1 MRRYSYVNITKN
13 HQLNKLPENQIEN
26 IYSYA
31 QFISSQQ
38 EIKKDQSKEDIDD
51 ILNHII
57 GIIPDTGKSLE
68 EYREERIQNRYGFT
82 D

>member
-1 MRRYSYVNITKN
+1 MSTLQKTINL
-13 HQLNKLPENQIEN
+13 LNKLPENQIEN

>member
-1 MRRYSYVNITKN
+1 MSTLQKTINL
-13 HQLNKLPENQIEN
+13 LNKLPEKQIED
-26 IYSYA
+26 IYSYV
-31 QFISSQQ
+31 QFVSSQQ
-38 EIKKDQSKEDIDD
+38 EIQKQQNKEDIED

-68 EYREERIQNRYGFT
+68 EYREERIQDRYGVT

>member
-1 MRRYSYVNITKN
+1 MSTLQKTINL
-13 HQLNKLPENQIEN
+13 LNKLPENQIEN

-68 EYREERIQNRYGFT
+68 EYREERIQNRYGLLISF
-82 D
+82 